1 MKFICILPLFCQN
14 ALNEH
19 PELHAS
25 VWASELQGVE
35 RGSEVIAHLL
45 QRSWGSSAEKLSIY
59 CREVCDFLCSCFL
72 LINKKV
78 VKETLSFVADIYH
91 TFTSVLSFNE

>member
-59 CREVCDFLCSCFL
+59 CREVCDFLCSCFF
-72 LINKKV
+72 
-78 VKETLSFVADIYH
+78 TLRV
-91 TFTSVLSFNE
+91 

>member
-25 VWASELQGVE
+25 VWASELQG
-35 RGSEVIAHLL
+35 GGKGL
-45 QRSWGSSAEKLSIY
+45 
-59 CREVCDFLCSCFL
+59 
-72 LINKKV
+72 
-78 VKETLSFVADIYH
+78 
-91 TFTSVLSFNE
+91 

>member
-59 CREVCDFLCSCFL
+59 CREVCDFLCSCFFTIRVL
-72 LINKKV
+72 QV
-78 VKETLSFVADIYH
+78 GLSCQALPMWCRNR
-91 TFTSVLSFNE
+91 SAS

>member
-72 LINKKV
+72 LSAFDRWVCLVRLCRCGAGIG
-78 VKETLSFVADIYH
+78 LHHS
-91 TFTSVLSFNE
+91 S

>member
-45 QRSWGSSAEKLSIY
+45 QRSWGSSAEKFVIY
-59 CREVCDFLCSCFL
+59 SAVVFL
-72 LINKKV
+72 LSAFDRWACLVRLCRCGAGIG
-78 VKETLSFVADIYH
+78 LHHS
-91 TFTSVLSFNE
+91 S